1 VEKFKL
7 PDIKEEQSVL
17 KTVRIKVSLLKRVEK
32 LSTSSDLSVN
42 RIINECIEFA
52 LDNLSQED
60 KEVMNKED
68 E

>member
-1 VEKFKL
+1 MEKFKL